1 MKPKIVTMCGSSRY
15 CDVMAVCAWII
26 ERDELAI
33 TFGLHLLPGWYGG
46 SKDHIAE
53 HESCANE
60 MDNLHLRKIDLSDEI
75 FVVNVDGYIGE
86 STAREIKYAEKIGLN
101 VRYFGKD
108 IIGQQCYEYIKS
120 AQLKA
125 ESAEKSDNTEM
136 PPLSKNTV
144 KGDCSQ

>member
-1 MKPKIVTMCGSSRY
+1 
-15 CDVMAVCAWII
+15 
-26 ERDELAI
+26 
-33 TFGLHLLPGWYGG
+33 
-46 SKDHIAE
+46 
-53 HESCANE
+53 